1 MKKFI
6 VFICLISVLAT
17 AIAFPS
23 YAAVFTW
30 QGTHGYDVLYYSNSV
45 LNIVQNAFGD
55 GTSSRVVNASPYWDS
70 YAYKVVVSYDDLSA
84 AVFDCAQSGI
94 IVSLYKN
101 TNAGYWVAFVTDY
114 DTDFIPWT
122 EDERVGGLL
131 GNVDGY
137 VYIAEIDTTAD
148 DTLSGV
154 SNILSVAQ
162 SMRDYLSQIAFQFNS
177 SNNVSNFASYIR
189 DIKNLSD
196 RTYGYVGTLVTK
208 ITDIHTQLTDSSTSG
223 TMAQRLK
230 NIDSSLGT
238 IKAILGGQQTGTM
251 LHGMYQ
257 RIDSINTLLTNWEST
272 VTVDTSDLENMV
284 SQSLAVIR
292 GISNDTTDLVTLLDP
307 TYQGQLTTLASY
319 IVRICEAVES
329 ADSNITV
336 DTSALETKIDDL
348 HNSLNPYSD
357 LSIAEMIGDWWVET
371 RNSFADIDSDLNAMN
386 GYLLTIDSSCR
397 TINTNMVNLNGY
409 ITDDLE
415 DIYGRLTGIL
425 SAVDGD
431 NGSLNNG
438 FATANGHLSN
448 IKSYTNSIKSY
459 TNSLNTNITDIE
471 TLLTNWEHPTFD
483 TTALESVV
491 STFQTSVESDFDDLG
506 IKVDTVA
513 TNVEAVTTALGTA
526 NSHLNTSKGYLKNIQ
541 SYTSNMKTN
550 IADIE
555 TLLTNWEHPTFDTTA
570 LEGKVNDTNAYLS
583 QISDKLDDLTEST
596 VENITNITIDN
607 DNDAYSVFYL
617 TDENGEEESI
627 AEFGG
632 DVLTAGGK
640 LLNFFFRVAFDDALS
655 SVDSAVDGMTE
666 FYFDSVTVGEGANI
680 WE

>member
-1 MKKFI
+1 MKTKRILVLILTFVI
-6 VFICLISVLAT
+6 VCSCVSVASFAAFGGGGRESGGFVGGGRFESVSPDSLWSNVGASGLQSLCVDVNVNSDYFTFWESLGLSEHGVAGIENFSVYGESVYVIVYVKNGTRYLFCNT
-17 AIAFPS
+17 AGYPFYCPSDEYEAFSDIAFE
-23 YAAVFTW
+23 
-30 QGTHGYDVLYYSNSV
+30 L
-45 LNIVQNAFGD
+45 
-55 GTSSRVVNASPYWDS
+55 
-70 YAYKVVVSYDDLSA
+70 
-84 AVFDCAQSGI
+84 
-94 IVSLYKN
+94 
-101 TNAGYWVAFVTDY
+101 
-114 DTDFIPWT
+114 
-122 EDERVGGLL
+122 
-131 GNVDGY
+131 
-137 VYIAEIDTTAD
+137 
-148 DTLSGV
+148 TL
-154 SNILSVAQ
+154 
-162 SMRDYLSQIAFQFNS
+162 

-483 TTALESVV
+483 TTALESAV
-491 STFQTSVESDFDDLG
+491 STLQTSVESDFDDLG

-526 NSHLNTSKGYLKNIQ
+526 NSHLNTSKSYLKNIQ
-541 SYTSNMKTN
+541 SYTSTMKTD

-555 TLLTNWEHPTFDTTA
+555 TLLTNWEHPVFDTTA
-570 LEGKVNDTNAYLS
+570 LEDKVVDTNDYLS
-583 QISDKLDDLTEST
+583 QISDKLDELTEST
-596 VENITNITIDN
+596 VDNITNITITN
-607 DNDAYSVFYL
+607 NNDAYEVFYL
-617 TDENGEEESI
+617 TDENGKEESI

-655 SVDSAVDGMTE
+655 NIDTTVDNMTD
-666 FYFDSVTVGEGANI
+666 FYFNTTTVGEGAGL